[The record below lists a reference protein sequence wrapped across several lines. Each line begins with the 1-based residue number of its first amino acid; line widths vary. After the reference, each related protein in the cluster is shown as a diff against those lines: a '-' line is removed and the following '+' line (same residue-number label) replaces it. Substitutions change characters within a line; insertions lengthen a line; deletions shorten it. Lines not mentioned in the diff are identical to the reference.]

1 MEYLN
6 DMTDFQDIS
15 KEQYRAALENLDQD
29 GEGKQVQIED
39 IRRVLKKYGNMTNQQ
54 IDHFISINN
63 EEDDAKLADIYS
75 GIIMD
80 EEEPINRTIEN
91 KSFFKDISQI
101 EIV

>member
-6 DMTDFQDIS
+6 DMTDFQEIS

-39 IRRVLKKYGNMTNQQ
+39 IKRVLKKYGKMTNQQ

-63 EEDDAKLADIYS
+63 EEDDAKLADIYG

-101 EIV
+101 DIV

>member
-1 MEYLN
+1 
-6 DMTDFQDIS
+6 MTDFQEIS

-63 EEDDAKLADIYS
+63 EEDDAKLVDIYS

-101 EIV
+101 DIV